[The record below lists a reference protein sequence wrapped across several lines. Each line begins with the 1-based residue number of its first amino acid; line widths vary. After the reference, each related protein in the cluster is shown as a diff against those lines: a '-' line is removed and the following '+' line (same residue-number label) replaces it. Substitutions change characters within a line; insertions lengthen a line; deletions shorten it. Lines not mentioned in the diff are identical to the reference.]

1 MSLLLFATIQ
11 IKGSTNDIM
20 NPYIIVL
27 GNEKG
32 GTGKSTLSM
41 HIIVSLLKQGHKVG
55 SVDLDAR
62 QGTLSRYIQNRRDH
76 LKREPKK
83 ALPLPIHYDLHQS
96 CKDIVSESHA
106 EDEKNFSEIMD
117 ILKHEKCDYIVI
129 DTPGNNTYLSRIAHS
144 YAQTLIT
151 PINDS
156 YIDLDML
163 VRVHGDNDR
172 DLRPSLYAQT
182 VWEQKKEKAQRDG
195 GGIDWIVI
203 RNRLSNLCSNNNA
216 EIEKILK
223 SLAPRIGFRLISGFT
238 ERVIF
243 KELFLQGG
251 TLLDLIDVGMQM
263 RLSHVAARNE
273 LSILIQSIFSSQ
285 ARYTQKVS

>member
-1 MSLLLFATIQ
+1 MSPLLFATLQ
-11 IKGSTNDIM
+11 IKGSINDIM
-20 NPYIIVL
+20 KPYIIVL

-55 SVDLDAR
+55 SIDVDAR
-62 QGTLSRYIQNRRDH
+62 QGTLSRYIQNRKDH
-76 LKREPKK
+76 LKRDPKK
-83 ALPLPIHYDLHQS
+83 SLPLPVHYDLHQS
-96 CKDIVSESHA
+96 RKDIVSESHA
-106 EDEKNFSEIMD
+106 EDEENFAKTIET
-117 ILKHEKCDYIVI
+117 LTQEGCDYIVV
-129 DTPGNNTYLSRIAHS
+129 DTPGNDTYLSRVAHS
-144 YAQTLIT
+144 YAETLIT

-163 VRVHGDNDR
+163 VRVHGNSER
-172 DLRPSLYAQT
+172 DIRPSLYAQT

-203 RNRLSNLCSNNNA
+203 RNRLSNLYSNNNA

-223 SLAPRIGFRLISGFT
+223 ALAPRVGFRLISGFT

-243 KELFLQGG
+243 KELFLQGV

-273 LSILIQSIFSSQ
+273 LAILMQSIFSSQ
-285 ARYTQKVS
+285 ARCTQKAS